1 MPVSFP
7 LSGVCHAGVPGL
19 EVRPV
24 VLAPQNSFHEDTAAA
39 TPGTEE
45 EAKANE
51 QSKIQQAAEGAS
63 RAVATKAYTAERR
76 VPFAMEQLESQRL
89 IRIEGSTPKQEDAR
103 AETKQAEKRGGR
115 SSADKETKEMQK
127 SSGFATRPVFSPF
140 DIKGFRPALARPT
153 PPLLDMS
160 SDEVAWWQPMGAME
174 LLWDPE
180 VGGGNANVATAR
192 RLMLKGFAGPL
203 NSEDTEV
210 RGRGLT
216 AAFKQSIHP
225 SLFLSSSLLPPTFAL
240 CRNSWSCLIRNRL
253 WYKTVD

>member
-1 MPVSFP
+1 MPISFP

-63 RAVATKAYTAERR
+63 RAVATKVYTAERR

-89 IRIEGSTPKQEDAR
+89 IRIEGSTPKQEDVRAR
-103 AETKQAEKRGGR
+103 KRNRQRSAAAAAQLTKKQRKCRRAVALPR
-115 SSADKETKEMQK
+115 A
-127 SSGFATRPVFSPF
+127 PVFSPF

-225 SLFLSSSLLPPTFAL
+225 PLFLSSSPSSSYFRSL
-240 CRNSWSCLIRNRL
+240 
-253 WYKTVD
+253 